1 MNHSTTCIF
10 NIAEVPRVIGIELK
24 TSESPDYSKC
34 DQCRIYVELVTP
46 EVTASYISLM
56 FYLNWRMVG

>member
-1 MNHSTTCIF
+1 M
-10 NIAEVPRVIGIELK
+10 IGIELK

-46 EVTASYISLM
+46 EVTAIILL
-56 FYLNWRMVG
+56 FYLNRLMVGYVG

>member
-1 MNHSTTCIF
+1 M
-10 NIAEVPRVIGIELK
+10 IGIELK

-46 EVTASYISLM
+46 EVTASIHYFIVL
-56 FYLNWRMVG
+56 FKLTDAG